1 MLLNLIH
8 LFVTEEI
15 GHTQR
20 NNMFLFINHPLKK
33 FKSDMFPVCEF
44 GLDIATPLHSGPQ
57 TVPDDFSLIHNGH
70 AYRFNSTALAH
81 SSLKIFR
88 LLLEDPMCRSLE
100 VAADEKALRFFGDVD
115 SAITRDNIETVL
127 QLAVELEIDSL
138 FVAASVSEALSSLPT
153 AKKIE
158 FAVAGF
164 RAGLSVV
171 QICSQLVDSFGEVLS
186 YFQNEA
192 KKSPDDQSLRNLCRL
207 ILRRYGELLGSDMVD
222 RACAV
227 FKLPRQPYVS
237 DNVADRLVQLRSG
250 ATRSRS
256 NSRSKDTAVSESD
269 SAPASVC
276 EKLEKF
282 ENTNILRGVLR
293 HFTPDLYTSVCGSRP
308 NWVDGCV
315 NSQNGQEVSYIRE
328 FAYDP
333 ARPFDGILA
342 NVAHEICAPDAVTLL
357 CIGVTKKPY
366 AFREHRVFPT
376 RIVARFAPSTDPVTV
391 MLEGKSLCKD
401 NASLKEASVSYGPSD
416 LGGSIVT
423 AWGDQTR
430 PPGGWG
436 GVCLIYKSIPIDAT
450 EDTIINVEVP
460 ESTRDWY
467 HVLVITTP
475 IDSVV
480 KEFEIYGYVSKETP
494 GSRNAVTDDNGN
506 DDDDEDDEAIL
517 ARLMLEGLDE

>member
-1 MLLNLIH
+1 
-8 LFVTEEI
+8 
-15 GHTQR
+15 
-20 NNMFLFINHPLKK
+20 MFLFINHPLKK

-44 GLDIATPLHSGPQ
+44 GLDIGTPLHSGPQ

-81 SSLKIFR
+81 GSLKIFR
-88 LLLEDPMCRSLE
+88 LLLEDPLCRSLE
-100 VAADEKALRFFGDVD
+100 VAADDKALRFFGDVD

-186 YFQNEA
+186 YFQNEV

-207 ILRRYGELLGSDMVD
+207 ILRRYGELLGNDMVD
-222 RACAV
+222 RACAL

-250 ATRSRS
+250 TTRSRS
-256 NSRSKDTAVSESD
+256 NSRSKDTLVSECD

-282 ENTNILRGVLR
+282 ENTNVLRGVLKN
-293 HFTPDLYTSVCGSRP
+293 FAPDLYTSVCGSKP
-308 NWVDGCV
+308 NLVDGCV
-315 NSQNGQEVSYIRE
+315 NLQSGQNAAYIRE

-342 NVAHEICAPDAVTLL
+342 SVAHEFSPPDILDLL
-357 CIGVTKKPY
+357 SVGTAKKTY

-376 RIVARFAPSTDPVTV
+376 RIVARFGPSTEASRV
-391 MLEGKSLCKD
+391 MLEGRSLCKD
-401 NASLKEASVSYGPSD
+401 NASLKEASVSYGRSD

-423 AWGDQTR
+423 AWGDETR
-430 PPGGWG
+430 PPDSWC
-436 GVCLIYKSIPIDAT
+436 GVSLIHQSVSLDAT
-450 EDTIINVEVP
+450 EDTIVNVEVP

-467 HVLVITTP
+467 HVLVLTTTR
-475 IDSVV
+475 DSAV
-480 KEFEIYGYVSKETP
+480 KEFEIYGYVSKGNLT
-494 GSRNAVTDDNGN
+494 SRNDNGNGN
-506 DDDDEDDEAIL
+506 DDNDSDVENEL
-517 ARLMLEGLDE
+517 RRLMLGE